1 MNVLFT
7 HGYFLC
13 DDPKEQVIMKPYPP
27 LGLLYLSA
35 WLDKHGVENEV
46 FDTTFSTIDALKN
59 HLLVQQPRIVALYTN
74 LMTKLNVIGI
84 MRFLRSRGEFQ
95 DTLIVVGG
103 PDVTHNIAG
112 YLAGGADLAV
122 IGEGEQTMLEI
133 AMTVD
138 GGRSTG
144 DGRRWTGRVG

>member
-46 FDTTFSTIDALKN
+46 FDTTFSTIDVLKE
-59 HLLVQQPRIVALYTN
+59 HLLVRHPRIVALYTN

-84 MRFLRSRGEFQ
+84 MQFCAAARSSSR
-95 DTLIVVGG
+95 
-103 PDVTHNIAG
+103 P
-112 YLAGGADLAV
+112 
-122 IGEGEQTMLEI
+122 
-133 AMTVD
+133 
-138 GGRSTG
+138 SS
-144 DGRRWTGRVG
+144 